1 MSAGP
6 PRCKSVR
13 LVQIRHIGVSAVAIG
28 AVRQYKLPRMSTPP
42 AIHPLLDAIDT
53 PADLRRLPVTKL
65 AELAQELRQFLIQS
79 VSTRGGHFAAGLGTV
94 ELTIALHYVYNTPYD
109 RLVWD
114 VGHQAY
120 PHKVLTGR
128 RERLHTIKQHRG
140 LAPFP
145 TRAESEYDTFGVG
158 HSSTSIS
165 AALGMAV
172 AAAQRGEDRRA
183 VAIIGDG
190 ALTAGM
196 AFEALNHAGSSPTD
210 LLIVLNDNDMS
221 ISENVG
227 ALSNYLARAL
237 SGSMYSHL
245 RESGKKVLRQMPT
258 VWELA
263 RRSEEH
269 IKGMV
274 LPGTLFE
281 EMGFNYIGPIDG
293 HDVKALVTTLRN
305 LKKLHGPQFLH
316 VVTRKGKGYA
326 PAEADPIKWHGPGPF
341 DPASGLIFKEA
352 SAGPTYSQIF
362 GKWLCDMAES
372 DPKII
377 GITPAMREGSGLVEF
392 SKRFPERYYDVAIA
406 EQHAVTFAAGLAAE
420 GLKPV
425 VAIYSTFLQRAYDQL
440 IHDVALQNLPVIFAL
455 DRAGLVGSDG
465 ATHQGSYDLSFLR
478 CIPNMV
484 VMAPA
489 DENECRQML
498 YTATTLSSP
507 SAVRYPRGTG
517 CGAAIAADMTAMPVG
532 RAQLRRD
539 GRSGLAI
546 MVFGTLAES
555 ARKIAERLDATLVNM
570 RFVKP
575 LDEDMVAAI
584 AARHRAIVTIEENA
598 VMGGA
603 GSAVNE
609 VLAASGIALPMLNL
623 GIPDRFIEH
632 GSRDSC
638 LAAAGLDLAG
648 LTASVEHW
656 WAPQAQERQAQ
667 ERIRSV
673 GMAAGT

>member
-1 MSAGP
+1 MEAQTAG
-6 PRCKSVR
+6 
-13 LVQIRHIGVSAVAIG
+13 
-28 AVRQYKLPRMSTPP
+28 Y
-42 AIHPLLDAIDT
+42 PLLESINS
-53 PADLRRLPVTKL
+53 PADLRLLPLAKL
-65 AELAQELRQFLIQS
+65 PELAHELRQFLIHS
-79 VSTRGGHFAAGLGTV
+79 VATRGGHFAAGLGTV
-94 ELTIALHYVYNTPYD
+94 ELTIALHYVFNTPDD

-128 RERLHTIKQHRG
+128 RGQLHTIKQHEG

-145 TRAESEYDTFGVG
+145 TRSESEYDTFGVG

-172 AAAQRGEDRRA
+172 AAAQRNENRRV

-210 LLIVLNDNDMS
+210 LLTVLNDNDMS

-237 SGSMYSHL
+237 SGKMYSHL

-269 IKGMV
+269 LKGMV

-293 HDVKALVTTLRN
+293 HDVKALVTTLQN
-305 LKKLHGPQFLH
+305 VKKLHGPQFLH

-341 DPASGLIFKEA
+341 DPASGMIFKEVA
-352 SAGPTYSQIF
+352 TGPSYSQIF
-362 GKWLCDMAES
+362 GKWACDMAER
-372 DPKII
+372 DPSFSV
-377 GITPAMREGSGLVEF
+377 ITPAMREGSGLVEY
-392 SKRFPERYYDVAIA
+392 SKRFPQRYFDVAIA
-406 EQHAVTFAAGLAAE
+406 EQHAVTFAAGLACE

-440 IHDVALQNLPVIFAL
+440 IHDVALQNLPVVFAV

-484 VMAPA
+484 IMAPA

-498 YTATTLSSP
+498 FTGTTLSSP
-507 SAVRYPRGTG
+507 SVIRYPRGTG
-517 CGAAIAADMTAMPVG
+517 PGAAIVAEMTAIPVG
-532 RAQLRRD
+532 QAQLRRE

-546 MVFGTLAES
+546 LAFGALVDS
-555 ARKIAERLDATLVNM
+555 AQKIAERLDATLVNM

-575 LDEDMVAAI
+575 LDEKLVVAI
-584 AARHRAIVTIEENA
+584 AERHQAIITIEENA
-598 VMGGA
+598 IMGGA
-603 GSAVNE
+603 GAGVGE
-609 VLAASGIALPMLNL
+609 LLAAADIQLPQLHI
-623 GIPDRFIEH
+623 GIPDQYIEH
-632 GSRDSC
+632 GTRDTC
-638 LAAAGLDLAG
+638 LARAGLDLAG
-648 LTASVEHW
+648 LNAQVDRW
-656 WAPQAQERQAQ
+656 WAQHSKTTM
-667 ERIRSV
+667 RS
-673 GMAAGT
+673 ASSA

>member
-1 MSAGP
+1 MTAP
-6 PRCKSVR
+6 PES
-13 LVQIRHIGVSAVAIG
+13 
-28 AVRQYKLPRMSTPP
+28 Y
-42 AIHPLLDAIDT
+42 PLLQSIDT
-53 PADLRRLPVTKL
+53 PADLRRLPATKL
-65 AELAQELRQFLIQS
+65 VELAAQLRQFLIQS

-94 ELTIALHYVYNTPYD
+94 ELTIALHYVFNTPYD
-109 RLVWD
+109 RLIWD

-128 RERLHTIKQHRG
+128 RDQLHTIKQDQG

-145 TRAESEYDTFGVG
+145 SRMESEYDTFGVG

-172 AAAQRGEDRRA
+172 AAAQRGENRRA

-196 AFEALNHAGSSPTD
+196 AFEALNHAGSLPTD

-237 SGSMYSHL
+237 SGRMYSHL

-269 IKGMV
+269 LKGMV

-293 HDVKALVTTLRN
+293 HDVKALVSTLRN
-305 LKKLHGPQFLH
+305 LQKLRGPQFLH

-341 DPASGLIFKEA
+341 DPASGMIFKET
-352 SAGPTYSQIF
+352 STGPSYSQVF
-362 GKWLCDMAES
+362 GKWLCDMAER
-372 DPKII
+372 DPSIV

-465 ATHQGSYDLSFLR
+465 ATHQGSYDLTFLR

-484 VMAPA
+484 IMAPA

-498 YTATTLSSP
+498 YTATTLASP
-507 SAVRYPRGTG
+507 SAVRYPRGAG
-517 CGAAIAADMTAMPVG
+517 PGVAVASEMTALAVG
-532 RAQLRRD
+532 RAQVRRE

-546 MVFGTLAES
+546 LAFGTLLES

-575 LDEDMVAAI
+575 LDEKLVLAL
-584 AARHRAIVTIEENA
+584 AARHRAIITIEENA
-598 VMGGA
+598 IIGGA
-603 GSAVNE
+603 GAGVGE
-609 VLAASGIALPMLNL
+609 LLTAQGVQIPLLHI

-632 GSRDSC
+632 GSRDTC

-648 LTASVEHW
+648 LNLSVDRW
-656 WAPQAQERQAQ
+656 WTPQAQD
-667 ERIRSV
+667 RIRSV
-673 GMAAGT
+673 NGIAKATKAL